1 MSKTLE
7 EIITSPSLVRENWLP
22 TELAVREVLAFERR
36 FGLRHLKL
44 ACHAAL
50 PLILSPELV
59 NLIHLNFLEGE
70 GIPWVAEVD
79 LLLSPLCRP
88 VDEGLYE
95 VEPAI
100 REVLLVELENQFGW
114 ERPFTLA
121 KFLEFY
127 LARKSGLKLRPQ
139 IIQTQRWIAQA
150 YLNPDLVVQEMTHL
164 LESSLSEENH
174 ILGLSEQIQVTNT
187 VELLAEPLE
196 RTNYH
201 EEYQYLTDNSK
212 VLSEIFYGDEQKL
225 KEKIQQEQAEGEIR
239 EEELRQL
246 APSVL
251 RQLGISRESREEKF
265 KDLFSLELPAWLQEC
280 LSAYQS
286 DSGQDKSEDND
297 LICRAFNFAYQ
308 LHRGQYCKSGKPYIT
323 HPIAVAGLL
332 RDLGGSST
340 IIAAGF
346 LHDVVEDTEVTPE
359 EIEARFGVEVRNL
372 VEAVT
377 KLSKYNFSSKT
388 ERQAENFRRMF
399 LAMAQDIRVIVVKLA
414 ERLHNMQTLE
424 YLNPQQQQR
433 IALETREIFAPLA
446 NCLGIERFKWELE
459 DLCFK
464 YLEPDAYR
472 TVQLL
477 VSEKRIDR
485 ESRIETVTN
494 TLREKLQEIG
504 IKVLDLQGRPKHLYG
519 IYHKMHNQG
528 KEFEQIYDIAAVR
541 IIVETKEECYRC
553 LAVVHD
559 QFTPIPNR
567 FKDYIG
573 LPKAN
578 RYQSLHTTVVGL
590 NARPLEVQIRTL
602 EMHHFAEYG
611 DGSELTSDDKKK
623 FQLLRQRL
631 DWRKEFKDIQEY
643 WKYVNS
649 LNNLFDDDVYVFNLQ
664 GDVIFLAQGSTPV
677 DFAYCIHTEV
687 GHRVKGA
694 KVNGRWTT
702 LDYPLENGD
711 FVEIVTSKNSH
722 PSLDWLNFV
731 VTPNARK
738 CILEWY
744 KQSRMQE
751 SVRSPRKRT
760 GQ

>member
-127 LARKSGLKLRPQ
+127 LARKSILKLRPQ

-187 VELLAEPLE
+187 IELLAEPLE

-201 EEYQYLTDNSK
+201 EEYQYLTNNSK

-377 KLSKYNFSSKT
+377 KLSKFNFSSKT

-485 ESRIETVTN
+485 EARIETVVN